1 MAAKMRRIAALAG
14 IIACFAI
21 MISGCGIIKDLITG
35 GGPGEAGEV
44 SVQTDANLAPENITG
59 DKDTG
64 NDGKDTAAIVN
75 PYEVTLYFASPDGN
89 SLAPEVRTIEKV
101 EGVARAAMF
110 ELIEGPSPGSGLLP
124 TLPQGTSLLDIN
136 VKDDGLCIVDF
147 SSELLGDASGEVI
160 TGELMVYSIVN
171 TLTEFPTI
179 DSVEFRIEG
188 QPVERLGDNIPASAP
203 LTADPTL
210 ISN

>member
-1 MAAKMRRIAALAG
+1 M
-14 IIACFAI
+14 
-21 MISGCGIIKDLITG
+21 
-35 GGPGEAGEV
+35 
-44 SVQTDANLAPENITG
+44 
-59 DKDTG
+59 
-64 NDGKDTAAIVN
+64 
-75 PYEVTLYFASPDGN
+75 
-89 SLAPEVRTIEKV
+89 
-101 EGVARAAMF
+101 
-110 ELIEGPSPGSGLLP
+110 
-124 TLPQGTSLLDIN
+124 PQGTSLLDIN